1 MITYILSGH
10 SYSPNTRPFKIIF
23 KIARTIAP
31 KNADQKLLTSKPG
44 TKKVANLSISAFI
57 TKRKIPKVR
66 IEIGRVRIF
75 NINPSVAL
83 IKPITTAAKRA
94 DQKFLISNPGMR

>member
-1 MITYILSGH
+1 M
-10 SYSPNTRPFKIIF
+10 
-23 KIARTIAP
+23 ARTIAP
-31 KNADQKLLTSKPG
+31 KNADQNPFTAKPG

-83 IKPITTAAKRA
+83 IRPITTAASRA
-94 DQKFLISNPGMR
+94 DQKFLISNPGIR